1 MKNKIVDIVC
11 LCIIGAVFGS
21 VAVLNLI
28 QPNRPTESVTEQRNL
43 AEMPEFS
50 VEALKDG
57 TYFSQLS
64 LFISDTFLYRDQ
76 LVTLSKK
83 MDTLKG
89 IEYSIGGEDNFV
101 LLDSQGG
108 KTSESENELNDKI
121 LSALENLNNG
131 EISEDK
137 TIETDSEIET
147 TPPIDEDT
155 QSAIG
160 EIVDEETDVPE
171 TKPDD
176 TEESSGN
183 SAEETESDSYE
194 SEVPEDDTV
203 VTAIHL
209 SKKSLKLTVG
219 SGSVV
224 YATIETS
231 NNQSAQ
237 VKWSIS
243 DKNVAKISMNPS
255 GGIDVKGVA
264 VGNATLTC
272 SWNGKVKE
280 ICEITVS
287 EMIIGQPQA
296 NGEADFLTNGM
307 FIYGDAVY
315 TQGYYSESASKTFA
329 QTALY
334 YKQLFGENTRVSTVV
349 IPVSAM
355 VIDSPDVTS
364 KIANQKSVLEKMSQ
378 WFDPSVNFVN
388 VYEEMYSHRD
398 EYLYFKSDHHW
409 TQRGAYYAYRAF
421 AESVGLEPT
430 PLEDFDYGIHNDSYN
445 GSLYQYTHD
454 ERVKTFIDTIET
466 FNSRKEYT
474 MTVTTSTGY
483 TFTTSS
489 AIVAGNKTYA
499 NFISGDNPYTVINV
513 PENPQDKNILVL
525 KDSFGNAFVP
535 FLCEHYGNIFVV
547 DVRYSAFNLHEHLS
561 DNGITDIVFVNNVQA
576 ANSVNWSRMYLGAV
590 GVTLE

>member
-1 MKNKIVDIVC
+1 MC
-11 LCIIGAVFGS
+11 LCIIGALFGS
-21 VAVLNLI
+21 VAILNLI
-28 QPNRPTESVTEQRNL
+28 QPNRPTESEAEQREL

-50 VEALKDG
+50 LEALKDG
-57 TYFSQLS
+57 TYFSDLS
-64 LFISDTFLYRDQ
+64 LFVSDTFLYRDQ
-76 LVTLSKK
+76 LVSLSKK

-89 IEYSIGGEDNFV
+89 VDYSIGGEDSFV

-108 KTSESENELNDKI
+108 KTSESENELNDKL
-121 LSALENLNNG
+121 LSVLENLNNG
-131 EISEDK
+131 DK
-137 TIETDSEIET
+137 TGENTADTDTENET

-155 QSAIG
+155 QSAVG
-160 EIVDEETDVPE
+160 EIVE
-171 TKPDD
+171 
-176 TEESSGN
+176 
-183 SAEETESDSYE
+183 EETEIPETETTDQEESASDPADETETQE
-194 SEVPEDDTV
+194 SAVQEDDTV

-219 SGSVV
+219 SGAVV
-224 YATIETS
+224 SASIETS
-231 NNQSAQ
+231 NNQSAK

-243 DKNVAKISMNPS
+243 DKSIATIAMNPN

-264 VGNATLTC
+264 VGSATLTC
-272 SWNGKVKE
+272 SWNGIVTE
-280 ICEITVS
+280 TCEITVS
-287 EMIIGQPQA
+287 EVIVGQPQA

-355 VIDSPDVTS
+355 VIDSPDVTN
-364 KIANQKSVLEKMSQ
+364 KITDQKSLLDKMSQ

-474 MTVTTSTGY
+474 MTVTTSNGY
-483 TFTTSS
+483 TFTTDS
-489 AIVAGNKTYA
+489 AIVQGNKTYA

-590 GVTLE
+590 GVSLE